1 MKVTIVAVGR
11 LKAGPERELANR
23 YLERAKAA
31 GKRLQFD
38 FAVREVPES
47 QAGSA
52 TVRKDQEAA
61 GILGPAP
68 TKSILVTLDQAGQS
82 VDSKRLAAML
92 ADWRDD
98 GAMEVLFAIGGA
110 DGLARQVLD
119 AARLRLSFG
128 AMTWPHQMARIMM
141 AEQCYRAVTILSG
154 HPYHRE

>member
-1 MKVTIVAVGR
+1 
-11 LKAGPERELANR
+11 
-23 YLERAKAA
+23 
-31 GKRLQFD
+31 
-38 FAVREVPES
+38 VPES